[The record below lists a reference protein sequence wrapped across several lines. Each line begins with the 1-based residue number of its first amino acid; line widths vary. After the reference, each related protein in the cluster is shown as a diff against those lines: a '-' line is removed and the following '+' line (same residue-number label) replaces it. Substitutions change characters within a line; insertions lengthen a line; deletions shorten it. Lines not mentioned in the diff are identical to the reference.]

1 MNVVVDTNV
10 VVSAIFWPGES
21 RDCLVLW
28 ARRWFDLAV
37 SLPILE
43 EYSEVAHRLARRIR
57 QVDPEPW
64 LHWIEQKAKVYEP
77 APLGKRR
84 SRDPKKDD
92 PFLSCAL
99 ACGAMTIVSKD
110 KDLLVLVKPFGVEIL
125 PPRRFLARIGEC
137 AVRR

>member
-1 MNVVVDTNV
+1 MTVLVDTNV

-28 ARRWFDLAV
+28 ARRRFDLAV
-37 SLPILE
+37 SVPILE
-43 EYSEVAHRLARRIR
+43 EYSEIAHRLARRLG

-84 SRDPKKDD
+84 SRDPKDD
-92 PFLSCAL
+92 PFLACAL
-99 ACGAMTIVSKD
+99 ACGAKIIVSKD
-110 KDLLVLVKPFGVEIL
+110 NDLLVLEKPFGVEIL
-125 PPRRFLARIGEC
+125 PPRQFLSRFNTPPI
-137 AVRR
+137 RR